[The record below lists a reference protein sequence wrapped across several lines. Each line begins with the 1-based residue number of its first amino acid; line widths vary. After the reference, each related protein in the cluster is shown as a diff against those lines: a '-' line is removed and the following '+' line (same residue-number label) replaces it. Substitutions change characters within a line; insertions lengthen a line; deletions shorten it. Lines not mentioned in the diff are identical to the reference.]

1 MRHTNM
7 DTTSAQRI
15 TRIVGAAAAAA
26 WALPIAFIH
35 LPTAD
40 ADPCPDVEIVFA
52 RGTTEPP
59 GVGGIGQAFV
69 DLLRSQLGG
78 RSVGVYAVD
87 YPASRDFDVST
98 PAGANDA
105 STHIQSMAANCP
117 NTRMVLGGYS
127 QGAGVIDLS
136 TTAMPPRSLITSQP
150 PPSSGLRRVRLRTH
164 SPPARCPRSVLFT
177 QPRPLTCACRTI
189 RSAPTA
195 GTCVLMLRTS
205 RPGWSTR
212 PQLSPRVGSRK
223 SESQRSHKYSAPLRW
238 LLSSNQV
245 LRDRRGCGRRSR
257 PAHHN
262 LDDPSTGVTGRATER
277 EVRTFGRNPTYHD
290 RFTFNL
296 TDPTGTETRVT
307 ERSTMSQT

>member
-1 MRHTNM
+1 M
-7 DTTSAQRI
+7 DTTRPHRI

-87 YPASRDFDVST
+87 YPASRDFDIST

-136 TTAMPPRSLITSQP
+136 TTAMPPQ
-150 PPSSGLRRVRLRTH
+150 VADH
-164 SPPARCPRSVLFT
+164 VAAAALFGA
-177 QPRPLTCACRTI
+177 PK
-189 RSAPTA
+189 SAFADT
-195 GTCVLMLRTS
+195 
-205 RPGWSTR
+205 
-212 PQLSPRVGSRK
+212 LSPGPLPAIGPLYATKTIDLCVPNDPICSDGWDMRAHVAYVETGMVNQAATFAASRV
-223 SESQRSHKYSAPLRW
+223 
-238 LLSSNQV
+238 
-245 LRDRRGCGRRSR
+245 
-257 PAHHN
+257 
-262 LDDPSTGVTGRATER
+262 
-277 EVRTFGRNPTYHD
+277 
-290 RFTFNL
+290 
-296 TDPTGTETRVT
+296 
-307 ERSTMSQT
+307 

>member
-7 DTTSAQRI
+7 DTTSAHRI

-136 TTAMPPRSLITSQP
+136 TTAMPPQ
-150 PPSSGLRRVRLRTH
+150 VADH
-164 SPPARCPRSVLFT
+164 VAAAALFGA
-177 QPRPLTCACRTI
+177 PK
-189 RSAPTA
+189 SAFAHT
-195 GTCVLMLRTS
+195 
-205 RPGWSTR
+205 
-212 PQLSPRVGSRK
+212 LSPGPLPAIGPLYATKTIDLCVPNDPICSDGWDMRAHVAYVETGMVNQAATFAANRV
-223 SESQRSHKYSAPLRW
+223 
-238 LLSSNQV
+238 
-245 LRDRRGCGRRSR
+245 
-257 PAHHN
+257 
-262 LDDPSTGVTGRATER
+262 
-277 EVRTFGRNPTYHD
+277 
-290 RFTFNL
+290 
-296 TDPTGTETRVT
+296 
-307 ERSTMSQT
+307 